1 MMKCTFKECDRRTVP
16 GLIWLMAG
24 EMADC
29 CVHGTEHAD
38 YIKGEG
44 FLGYARDC

>member
-1 MMKCTFKECDRRTVP
+1 MP

-24 EMADC
+24 EMAYC
-29 CVHGTEHAD
+29 CVHGNEHAD
-38 YIKGEG
+38 YIKSGE

>member
-1 MMKCTFKECDRRTVP
+1 MP

-29 CVHGTEHAD
+29 CVQGNEHAD
-38 YIKGEG
+38 YIKGGE
-44 FLGYARDC
+44 FLG